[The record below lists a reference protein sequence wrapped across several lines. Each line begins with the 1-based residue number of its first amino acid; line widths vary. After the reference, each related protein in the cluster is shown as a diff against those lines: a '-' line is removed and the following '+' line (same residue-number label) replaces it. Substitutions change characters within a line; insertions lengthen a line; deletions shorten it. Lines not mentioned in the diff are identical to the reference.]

1 MEVVTE
7 VVSSKIFRINF
18 RKIYFWNT
26 VYQEVMSLP
35 FSSESQGVI
44 SKNSFSCLMT
54 IVTCDRGVGRRAP
67 FILKKNCELSQFFF

>member
-1 MEVVTE
+1 
-7 VVSSKIFRINF
+7 
-18 RKIYFWNT
+18 YFT
-26 VYQEVMSLP
+26 VFLANIEGQLIEHRLYQEVVRLP